1 MINLLPVKEKEFL
14 TQEENLKIV
23 SILGIIMLLS
33 LLSFVLMLFSIKFYV
48 MGDLDTHVIFL
59 QQKEF
64 EISLYSDLEKEVEV
78 QNLRFADL
86 ESFYL
91 ETISRT
97 YILEKISENLPNS
110 TFLKS
115 LNLSSVSQT
124 KSKDKRLLQ
133 VSLTGFSPDRKIL
146 EDFKS
151 NLESEAFLENV
162 YFPPSNWVM
171 GENNIDFFVSFEV
184 NLDELQKQN

>member
-23 SILGIIMLLS
+23 SILGIIILLS

-64 EISLYSDLEKEVEV
+64 EISLYSDLEREVEV

-86 ESFYL
+86 ESFYS
-91 ETISRT
+91 ETISKT
-97 YILEKISENLPNS
+97 HILEKISENLPDS

-115 LNLSSVSQT
+115 LNLFSVSQT

-171 GENNIDFFVSFEV
+171 GENNIDFSVSFEV
-184 NLDELQKQN
+184 NLDEL

>member
-1 MINLLPVKEKEFL
+1 MINLLPAKEKEFL
-14 TQEENLKIV
+14 IQEENLKIV
-23 SILGIIMLLS
+23 SILGIIMFLS

-48 MGDLDTHVIFL
+48 MGDLDEHIIFL

-78 QNLRFADL
+78 QNLRFVDL
-86 ESFYL
+86 ESFYS

-97 YILEKISENLPNS
+97 YVLEKISENLPNG

-115 LNLSSVSQT
+115 LNLSSINQA
-124 KSKDKRLLQ
+124 KSEDKNLLK

-171 GENNIDFFVSFEV
+171 GENNIDFSVSFEV
-184 NLDELQKQN
+184 NLDEL